1 MLIIVYMT
9 FFYLIQ
15 IYPRSL
21 INWGFLIIINI
32 LFYIQL
38 SEGSYSL
45 KEKLRYWLVMIIYS
59 SIVILVN
66 IVFLFCQLPYIKNK
80 PAMKQM
86 FDNFPK
92 SYQNMIGLKIMD
104 THELDNNLVVI
115 FVPYLIFLI
124 ASAYIKSEVEKWHYD
139 DENFKQDIMIKI
151 EYQ

>member
-1 MLIIVYMT
+1 MSEAKNNLKIRFPLINKYFQLIYNVKRYLMLILVYMT

-32 LFYIQL
+32 LFYIQM

-80 PAMKQM
+80 PGTK
-86 FDNFPK
+86 
-92 SYQNMIGLKIMD
+92 
-104 THELDNNLVVI
+104 
-115 FVPYLIFLI
+115 
-124 ASAYIKSEVEKWHYD
+124 
-139 DENFKQDIMIKI
+139 
-151 EYQ
+151 